1 MSRANEELARDA
13 FEALFRWQW
22 EAWRAS
28 FDPDVIYIPTKE
40 WPDSAPRRGPQEIE
54 RFMRGIQQDWEDWD
68 MSIRDVRGNGD
79 RVLVE
84 TRVNAVGATSG
95 IELRGRTFHVVTF
108 RDGLITHM
116 QDFIEKDEAL
126 AASGLAT

>member
-1 MSRANEELARDA
+1 MSTNADSARAA
-13 FEALFRWQW
+13 FEALFRRDFG
-22 EAWRAS
+22 AWRAA
-28 FDPDVIYIPTKE
+28 FDPDVVYIPTKE
-40 WPDSAPRRGPQEIE
+40 WPDSAPRRGLDEAE
-54 RFMRGIQQDWEDWD
+54 RFMRGVYEDWD
-68 MSIRDVRGNGD
+68 RWDMGIREIRDNAD

-108 RDGLITHM
+108 RNGLITHM

-126 AASGLAT
+126 AAAGLAT